1 MNFKGFYIKK
11 VLVSRVSA
19 QVSVASLRVCR
30 GRPCVE
36 ELGLIPSRDVPVAP
50 GGAGICSVACGGP
63 QAGAGGCSLKD
74 VS

>member
-11 VLVSRVSA
+11 SA
-19 QVSVASLRVCR
+19 LIRCQWQHWGVCQ

-36 ELGLIPSRDVPVAP
+36 QLGLNPSTDVLVAP
-50 GGAGICSVACGGP
+50 GGAGICTTASRRP

-74 VS
+74 AS